1 MARRSSIGST
11 FERPAAPKQGFLEKL
26 EQLRSFVGLSVGED
40 DLNNC
45 LKLCGC
51 DVNLAA
57 TKLITGEFNRREA
70 GTKRGSTAFFD
81 LTKNSSPER
90 VKKPRNSI
98 PLETK
103 STPKHAA
110 KPAQKPTPKACLYS
124 APTPVTP
131 DTSRKGYLLCQRWST
146 AESRS
151 KDGRVLYQEALQVT
165 CSTSGPPMVRLSGT
179 RVESVLP
186 RNLCTMLAPLMTKGL
201 LHLTAESLLE
211 DKRLFIGA
219 QLPISL
225 R

>member
-1 MARRSSIGST
+1 MARRASFGSA
-11 FERPAAPKQGFLEKL
+11 FESAAAPKEGFLEKL
-26 EQLRSFVGLSVGED
+26 EKLRSFVGLSVGED
-40 DLNNC
+40 DLNSC

-57 TKLITGEFNRREA
+57 TKLITGEFKRQEA
-70 GTKRGSTAFFD
+70 GTKRGSSAFFD
-81 LTKNSSPER
+81 LIKSSSPER
-90 VKKPRNSI
+90 AKKPRNS
-98 PLETK
+98 LDTK
-103 STPKHAA
+103 ATPNIATR
-110 KPAQKPTPKACLYS
+110 PAQKPTPRAYACS

-131 DTSRKGYLLCQRWST
+131 DSLKRGYLLCQRWST

-151 KDGRVLYQEALQVT
+151 KDGRVLYQETLCVT
-165 CSTSGPPMVRLSGT
+165 CSTSGPPMVRVSGN

-186 RNLCTMLAPLMTKGL
+186 RNLCIMLAPLMAKGY

>member
-1 MARRSSIGST
+1 MGRPSSVGST
-11 FERPAAPKQGFLEKL
+11 FESTVAPKEGFLEKL

-40 DLNNC
+40 DLNHC

-57 TKLITGEFNRREA
+57 TKLITGEFKRREA

-81 LTKNSSPER
+81 LTKSSSPER
-90 VKKPRNSI
+90 VKKPRNS
-98 PLETK
+98 LETK
-103 STPKHAA
+103 STPNFAT
-110 KPAQKPTPKACLYS
+110 KPAHRPTPRANAHS

-131 DTSRKGYLLCQRWST
+131 DTSKKGYLLCQRWST

-165 CSTSGPPMVRLSGT
+165 CSTSGPPMVRLSGI

-186 RNLCTMLAPLMTKGL
+186 RNLCIMLAPLMTNGYL
-201 LHLTAESLLE
+201 RLTAESLLE